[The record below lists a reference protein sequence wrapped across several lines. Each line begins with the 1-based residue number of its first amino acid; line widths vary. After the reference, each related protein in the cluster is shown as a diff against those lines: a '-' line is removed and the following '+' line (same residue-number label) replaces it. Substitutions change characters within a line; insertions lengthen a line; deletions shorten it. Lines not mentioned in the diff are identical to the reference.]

1 MKYIGRKGWVRG
13 LAILVLSCILLQNT
27 GTAFAKSPNAKSIK
41 SSALGAKRAKKLK
54 GNASQSSGKQQVIIG
69 EGTAHRNMKRFLPK
83 YNIQVFL
90 LIVRFLSSNG
100 TASGWRQ

>member
-1 MKYIGRKGWVRG
+1 MKYIDRKGWVRG

-69 EGTAHRNMKRFLPK
+69 EGDSAQEYEP
-83 YNIQVFL
+83 
-90 LIVRFLSSNG
+90 LSAKVQYTGVSFDC
-100 TASGWRQ
+100 TIPVVQ